1 MINQKKTARICS
13 LIIIIV
19 MGFLPVN
26 RAWSQAAPNGQAL
39 FMSNCSAC
47 HGTDKAAVGPALAGA
62 KDRWPSADLLHTW
75 VHNWEEAVGT
85 GDAYAAKIKDY
96 SPTAMNKFPA
106 LKNEEIDAILAY
118 ADADAAAKKKKGPG
132 EEVVG
137 VEVQKSDNTL
147 LYGILTLVLGI
158 IALTLL
164 YVNSNLRRISEQKE
178 GAPSAELV
186 PFYRNKTYILCFA
199 LLTFVLGGYWVAKG
213 ATALGRSKDYQPVQ
227 PIFYS
232 HKVHAGLNQINCLY
246 CHGAAQDSRH
256 AMIPSVNVCMNCHMN
271 IQSYTGPQLVD
282 GNGKDVD
289 GTAEIKKLYAY
300 AGYSGKPGDIWTPNA
315 NTKPISWTKIHNL
328 PDHVYFNH
336 SQHVKVGG
344 VACQT
349 CHGEIDKMD
358 EVKQFSNLSMG
369 WCVNCHRNTGVDF
382 YTKDTLTQNEGGN
395 RFYKM
400 YAKLHEEIQKGKT
413 SKDKITVEKIGG
425 TECQKCHY

>member
-13 LIIIIV
+13 LIIIIIL
-19 MGFLPVN
+19 GFLPVN
-26 RAWSQAAPNGQAL
+26 PAFSQAPPDGRAL
-39 FMSNCSAC
+39 FMTNCSSC
-47 HGTDKAAVGPALAGA
+47 HGTDKAATGPALAGA
-62 KDRWPSADLLHTW
+62 DTRWPSTDLLHTW
-75 VHNWEEAVGT
+75 VKNWPDAVAT
-85 GDAYAAKIKDY
+85 GDKYAVEIEKY
-96 SPTAMNKFPA
+96 SPTAMNKFPN
-106 LKNEEIDAILAY
+106 LKNEEIDAIIAY
-118 ADADAAAKKKKGPG
+118 ATKDAADKAKVSNVPG
-132 EEVVG
+132 G
-137 VEVQKSDNTL
+137 GGTDHAKSDNTL

-178 GAPSAELV
+178 GVPSAEPI
-186 PFYRNKTYILCFA
+186 PFYRNKTYVLSFA
-199 LLTFVLGGYWVAKG
+199 LVACVLGGYWVATG
-213 ATALGRSKDYQPVQ
+213 ATGFGRSKDYQPVQ

-271 IQSYTGPQLVD
+271 IQSYTGPKLFDGD
-282 GNGKDVD
+282 GNEVD
-289 GTAEIKKLYAY
+289 GTHEIKKLYEY
-300 AGYSGKPGDIWTPNA
+300 AGYSGKPGEIWTPNA
-315 NTKPISWTKIHNL
+315 KTAPIAWTKIHNL

-382 YTKDTLTQNEGGN
+382 YTKDTLTQKEGGN
-395 RFYKM
+395 NYYRM
-400 YAKLHEEIQKGKT
+400 YAKFHEEIQKGKT
-413 SKDKITVEKIGG
+413 TKDKITVDKIGG
-425 TECQKCHY
+425 IECQKCHY